1 MNIDE
6 ITEQVTKQKLRM
18 LELYQAKE
26 DITNELSSIAQII
39 HSLEFALATEKKDLI
54 DKDKL
59 ST

>member
-1 MNIDE
+1 
-6 ITEQVTKQKLRM
+6 M